1 MRVPART
8 WMTRALLVLGGVLV
22 PLLCIEAV
30 FGFALSHPRVLASRD
45 GTVGKALARAR
56 EYYLD
61 QDRKVV
67 QYLPDCARYD
77 PEVTYT
83 LIPGATCRV
92 ANREYTVEYAAN
104 RAGLRDS
111 DEALARPEIVVVGDS
126 HAMGWGVRSDEAF
139 PKRLQTI
146 LNRSVLNAAISSFGT
161 ARELILL
168 ERLKLPSV
176 RALVIQYADNDF
188 PENKQYVDNGA
199 LAILPE
205 WQYRAVVE
213 EHRRWTRYYPFK
225 HVAALFRMARLA
237 MPERPPASPPRD
249 TVVLEARYFLDV
261 LLRHRAALG
270 GKTVVVLEINAYER
284 MDGRFVAAV
293 RDLLA
298 QARYAPLA
306 PRISAIDVS
315 GALGPADYYLLD
327 NHMRAA
333 GHEKVAQLVAAE
345 LKRRMAGA
353 P

>member
-1 MRVPART
+1 VRT
-8 WMTRALLVLGGVLV
+8 WLTRALLVLGGVLV
-22 PLLCIEAV
+22 ALLCIEGI
-30 FGFALSHPRVLASRD
+30 FSFTLSHPWVLASRD
-45 GTVGKALARAR
+45 GTVGRALAHAR

-92 ANREYTVEYAAN
+92 ANREHTVEYAAN

-139 PKRLQTI
+139 PKRLQVI
-146 LNRSVLNAAISSFGT
+146 LNRSVLNAAISSYAT

-168 ERLKLPSV
+168 ERLSLPSV
-176 RALVIQYADNDF
+176 KALVIQYARNDF
-188 PENKQYVDNGA
+188 PENKHYVDDGA
-199 LAILPE
+199 LNILPE
-205 WQYRAVVE
+205 SQYRAVVE

-225 HVAALFRMARLA
+225 HVTGLFRMARLA
-237 MPERPPASPPRD
+237 MPERPLTSSPPD
-249 TVVLEARYFLDV
+249 VVLEARYFLDV
-261 LLRHRAALG
+261 LLRHRAALE
-270 GKTVVVLEINAYER
+270 GKTVVVLDINAYEE
-284 MDGRFVAAV
+284 MDGRFIGAV
-293 RDLLA
+293 RELLA
-298 QARYAPLA
+298 EPRYALLA
-306 PRISAIDVS
+306 PGISAIDVS
-315 GALGPADYYLLD
+315 AALGPGDYYLLD

-353 P
+353 L